1 MPPKDKAEAQSFSF
15 ETMACVLAVMD
26 AKGATLGTKAYELM
40 ATLDG
45 NRSSSAF
52 QHQFRAVKH
61 RGKELASQLGSDTA
75 TPTPKTPKTP
85 KTAKKPTTA
94 SAKKRNS
101 MFDVLARL
109 RCGQI
114 TNPHFHSADKTAN
127 EGDDDDEDKVTS
139 ETPSKRTRIKKEKE
153 ASVDAPDGD
162 VRGMYTSFFDD
173 AMPEEE

>member
-1 MPPKDKAEAQSFSF
+1 MYVSILIVASSHHPSQATFLAAVAKTNPSQPATSHHPTQNTTRTMPPKDKAEAQSFSF

-85 KTAKKPTTA
+85 KTAKPTTA

-101 MFDVLARL
+101 MFHALTRL
-109 RCGQI
+109 R
-114 TNPHFHSADKTAN
+114 PL
-127 EGDDDDEDKVTS
+127 
-139 ETPSKRTRIKKEKE
+139 
-153 ASVDAPDGD
+153 
-162 VRGMYTSFFDD
+162 Y
-173 AMPEEE
+173 